1 MWGEVTSV
9 VRLFWAVKG
18 GRIMGIA
25 VCWVVARIVSYG
37 VNVCYVSM
45 IMKMGNNGEI
55 RKIVVSV
62 GVSFAG

>member
-1 MWGEVTSV
+1 MN
-9 VRLFWAVKG
+9 
-18 GRIMGIA
+18 
-25 VCWVVARIVSYG
+25 YG